1 MQAWININVSG
12 DGHKKTISIHSIT
25 GEPVMYKHVKTRHV
39 HRGNTV
45 DEEILRCRG
54 IRDVVACS
62 RNAGKGKGER
72 EEGKE
77 KGEREEGKGKGE
89 RKVRGRE
96 RGRERGRKGEGG
108 EEGRM
113 PAGQG
118 SQGVTDRQRPKHT
131 TMRVR
136 TRIQRERT
144 RGSDTEAKKEA
155 TYCA

>member
-72 EEGKE
+72 EEGKG
-77 KGEREEGKGKGE
+77 KGERE
-89 RKVRGRE
+89 VRGRE